1 MKQQIPEAVAN
12 FYKLDSDNIC
22 LLLEDLV
29 KYYPENKNQKNLD
42 RLMMLLLLIEAV
54 SVKFYPNLKAGEQ
67 RLHCVEHC
75 LIKSV
80 GLT

>member
-12 FYKLDSDNIC
+12 FYKLGSDNIC

-42 RLMMLLLLIEAV
+42 RLMMLLLQIEAV